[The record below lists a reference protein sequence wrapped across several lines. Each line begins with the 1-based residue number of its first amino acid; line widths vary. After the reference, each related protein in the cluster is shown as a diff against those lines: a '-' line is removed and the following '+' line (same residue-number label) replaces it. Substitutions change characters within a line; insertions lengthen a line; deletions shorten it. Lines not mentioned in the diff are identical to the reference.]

1 MGKTR
6 RCLLDLLL
14 AALCVGLGLLLPW
27 AFRWVHNGEQVLLL
41 LQLPVL
47 LCGMLCGPAYGL
59 SCGLLI
65 VLLPQL
71 FPGAAGVALSTG
83 ESCGSWPSTAF
94 WRAFSPTCWRRRP
107 RCSTC

>member
-41 LQLPVL
+41 LQLQVL
-47 LCGMLCGPAYGL
+47 LLLCKQI
-59 SCGLLI
+59 SLI
-65 VLLPQL
+65 L
-71 FPGAAGVALSTG
+71 
-83 ESCGSWPSTAF
+83 
-94 WRAFSPTCWRRRP
+94 
-107 RCSTC
+107 